1 MAHCILQHREL
12 DERVTAVHQF
22 ILIAKVGVG
31 RRCGCSCGS
40 GGRDG
45 GREGEGG
52 KEEEGSEKGKEVKR
66 GEGKRRERKVGRKGG
81 GIGERRNGG
90 RGREEVEGTEERM
103 LVIHAA
109 LQDVGEG
116 GLHLHDCMSSSL
128 SFTLSPLP
136 PPPPLAMS
144 GIQQLQLCHGSGGG
158 WIGIC
163 SNQTTPQDMGGESD
177 CSGR

>member
-1 MAHCILQHREL
+1 M
-12 DERVTAVHQF
+12 
-22 ILIAKVGVG
+22 
-31 RRCGCSCGS
+31 
-40 GGRDG
+40 RDG

-52 KEEEGSEKGKEVKR
+52 KEEEGSEKGKEVER
-66 GEGKRRERKVGRKGG
+66 REGKRRERKVGRKGG

-144 GIQQLQLCHGSGGG
+144 GITALSWQWWWLD
-158 WIGIC
+158 WIC